1 MLVEEDNNP
10 IRCKRIW
17 TKLWAISSDIVP
29 SNMATFGGFV
39 GPLLFF
45 FSFFFLLSLHFIPP
59 TLGDLFQIK
68 YIFFIEKT
76 NYVIICFFFFI
87 FENYICFTKF
97 LNYDFQIFQIN
108 ILVFYAN
115 SKYKKLTS
123 PFVTILFYFL
133 FFKIKF
139 IDTTFIFKCIS
150 LNKAKILLLK

>member
-1 MLVEEDNNP
+1 MTYFINLIRLNISLKKERKQFWADKGEMLVEEDNNP

-97 LNYDFQIFQIN
+97 LNYDFQIF
-108 ILVFYAN
+108 
-115 SKYKKLTS
+115 
-123 PFVTILFYFL
+123 
-133 FFKIKF
+133 
-139 IDTTFIFKCIS
+139 
-150 LNKAKILLLK
+150 